1 MTYRWTT
8 KDLDDL
14 EAFYWEEVAPAMRE
28 DGLDPDRERPPYA
41 WMTEHDFSGLVKAL
55 RRDHDLTP
63 TEFYDRLDVGSED
76 DEDYWGLDHDL
87 TRTVLDEYVNELL
100 NRRGHPETTVMPVRS
115 RLKKYAQLYADVN
128 ESPDLLAPLL
138 EESERPAEIDR
149 GLAVFDILDE
159 VLGTPASKFK
169 YLEDTRRFYDYL
181 LDAGRAVYNPLDRM
195 EKRFGWDRPEWDN
208 PALDRA
214 DVRALYRAAE
224 NLEERLLVVGLA
236 GWGLRPSEL
245 CALRAEQV
253 VLGRENGEYPYLEFG
268 EGERKNGPG
277 TVALL
282 VGIDELSARID
293 ALSEDT
299 VWSGYLFPSTAA
311 ASGHLVTDT
320 ARNRFTALAQRAD
333 VTVAGESPTPKM
345 GRRFWYSIYGDAV
358 RRIAERYT
366 PIAED
371 QGSADPGV
379 VLDNYLSEAERRKHR
394 REAMH
399 DELTGLLG
407 RVDGDTTYS
416 FA

>member
-1 MTYRWTT
+1 MSHRWTT

-14 EAFYWEEVAPAMRE
+14 EAFYWNEVAPTMRE
-28 DGLDPDRERPPYA
+28 DGLDPETDYPPYK
-41 WMTEHDFSGLVKAL
+41 WMAEHGFTGFIKTL

-63 TEFYDRLDVGSED
+63 TEFYERLDVGSED
-76 DEDYWGLDHDL
+76 DNYWGLDHDS
-87 TRTVLDEYVNELL
+87 TYSILDDYIDELL
-100 NRRGHPETTVMPVRS
+100 DRRGHPETTVMPIRS
-115 RLKKYAQLYADVN
+115 RLKKYAHLYVDVN
-128 ESPDLLAPLL
+128 ETADLLAPLL
-138 EESERPAEIDR
+138 EEQDRPAEIDR
-149 GLAVFDILDE
+149 ALAVFDVLDE

-224 NLEERLLVVGLA
+224 DLEDRLLVVGLA

-245 CALRAEQV
+245 CALRADQV
-253 VLGRENGEYPYLEFG
+253 VFGYGDGEHPHLEFG

-282 VGIDELSARID
+282 VGVDELTVRID
-293 ALSEDT
+293 ALTDDPD
-299 VWSGYLFPSTAA
+299 WMGYLFPSPVAT
-311 ASGHLVTDT
+311 SEHIVTDT
-320 ARNRFTALAQRAD
+320 LRNRFATLAESAN
-333 VTVAGESPTPKM
+333 VTVAGKTPTPKM
-345 GRRFWYSIYGDAV
+345 GRRFWYSLYGDAV
-358 RRIAERYT
+358 RQIAERYT

-371 QGSADPGV
+371 QGSSDPGV
-379 VLDNYLSEAERRKHR
+379 VLDNYLSEADRRNHR

-399 DELTGLLG
+399 DELAGLFS
-407 RVDGDTTYS
+407 DFNKY
-416 FA
+416 

>member
-14 EAFYWEEVAPAMRE
+14 EAFYWSEVAPVMRE
-28 DGLDPDRERPPYA
+28 DGLDPEADHPSYE
-41 WMTEHDFSGLVKAL
+41 WMTEHGFSGFIKAL

-63 TEFYDRLDVGSED
+63 TEFYERLDVGSD
-76 DEDYWGLDHDL
+76 DGDGYWELDHNS
-87 TRTVLDEYVNELL
+87 TRSILDDYIDELL
-100 NRRGHPETTVMPVRS
+100 TRRGHPETTVMPIRS
-115 RLKKYAQLYADVN
+115 RLKKYTHLYADVN
-128 ESPDLLAPLL
+128 ETADLLAPLL
-138 EESERPAEIDR
+138 EERERPAEIDR
-149 GLAVFDILDE
+149 ALAVFDVLDE
-159 VLGTPASKFK
+159 ILGTSASKFK

-181 LDAGRAVYNPLDRM
+181 LDAGRAIYNPLDRM

-214 DVRALYRAAE
+214 DVRALYQAAGS
-224 NLEERLLVVGLA
+224 LEDRLLVIGLA

-245 CALRAEQV
+245 CALRANQINF
-253 VLGRENGEYPYLEFG
+253 GRDDGKHPYLEFG

-282 VGIDELSARID
+282 VGIDALTVRID
-293 ALSEDT
+293 ALTDDPDWT
-299 VWSGYLFPSTAA
+299 GYLFPSPGAT
-311 ASGHLVTDT
+311 SDHIVTDT
-320 ARNRFTALAQRAD
+320 LRNRFGMLAESAD
-333 VTVAGESPTPKM
+333 VTVAGKTPTPKM

-394 REAMH
+394 REAMS
-399 DELTGLLG
+399 DELAGLLQ
-407 RVDGDTTYS
+407 DESTNT
-416 FA
+416 APTM

>member
-14 EAFYWEEVAPAMRE
+14 EAFYWEEVAPAMRK
-28 DGLDPDRERPPYA
+28 DDLDPEQEQPPYA
-41 WMTEHDFSGLVKAL
+41 WMTKHGFSGFINSLQ
-55 RRDHDLTP
+55 RDHDLTP
-63 TEFYDRLDVGSED
+63 TEFYDRLDVGAED
-76 DEDYWGLDHDL
+76 NEDYWGLDHDP
-87 TRTVLDEYVNELL
+87 TRTVLDEYVDELL
-100 NRRGHPETTVMPVRS
+100 DRRGHPETTVMPVRS

-149 GLAVFDILDE
+149 GLAVFDVLDE

-208 PALDRA
+208 PALKRA
-214 DVRALYRAAE
+214 DVRALYQAAE
-224 NLEERLLVVGLA
+224 GVGERLLVVGLA

-253 VLGRENGEYPYLEFG
+253 VFGRENGEHPYIEFG

-277 TVALL
+277 TVTLL
-282 VGIDELSARID
+282 VGVDEITTQID
-293 ALSEDT
+293 ALGDDPD
-299 VWSGYLFPSTAA
+299 WSGYLFPSTAA
-311 ASGHLVTDT
+311 ANGHVTTDT
-320 ARNRFTALAQRAD
+320 ARNRFTSLAERAG
-333 VTVAGESPTPKM
+333 VTVAGGTPTPKM

-371 QGSADPGV
+371 QGSSDPGV
-379 VLDNYLSEAERRKHR
+379 VLDNYLSESERRKHR
-394 REAMH
+394 RSAMR
-399 DELTGLLG
+399 DELGDLLENP
-407 RVDGDTTYS
+407 RPQPDLNVS
-416 FA
+416 

>member
-8 KDLDDL
+8 RDLEDL

-28 DGLDPDRERPPYA
+28 DGLNPECEQPPYV
-41 WMTEHDFSGLVKAL
+41 WMTEHGFSGLVKAL

-63 TEFYDRLDVGSED
+63 TEFYDQLNVGAED
-76 DEDYWGLDHDL
+76 DEDYWGLNHDL
-87 TRTVLDEYVNELL
+87 TRAVLDEYVDELL
-100 NRRGHPETTVMPVRS
+100 DRRGHPETTAMPVRS
-115 RLKKYAQLYADVN
+115 RLKKYARLYADVN
-128 ESPDLLAPLL
+128 ESPDLLTPLL

-149 GLAVFDILDE
+149 GLVVFDVLDE

-208 PALDRA
+208 PTLDRT
-214 DVRALYRAAE
+214 DVRTLYQATE
-224 NLEERLLVVGLA
+224 SLEERLLVIGLA
-236 GWGLRPSEL
+236 GWGLRPSEI

-253 VLGRENGEYPYLEFG
+253 VLTHGNGKYPYIGFG

-282 VGIDELSARID
+282 AGVDELTDRID
-293 ALSEDT
+293 ALAEAPER
-299 VWSGYLFPSTAA
+299 SGYLFPSTTA
-311 ASGHLVTDT
+311 ASGHVVTDT
-320 ARNRFTALAQRAD
+320 ARNRFAALAQHAD
-333 VTVAGESPTPKM
+333 VTVAGETPTPKM

-358 RRIAERYT
+358 RQIADRYT

-371 QGSADPGV
+371 QGSSDPSV
-379 VLDNYLSEAERRKHR
+379 VLDNYLSETERRKHR
-394 REAMH
+394 REAMYG
-399 DELTGLLG
+399 ELADLFDNSGA
-407 RVDGDTTYS
+407 DTVAT
-416 FA
+416 A

>member
-1 MTYRWTT
+1 MTYNWTT
-8 KDLDDL
+8 KDLDEL
-14 EAFYWEEVAPAMRE
+14 GAFYWEEVAPAMRAN
-28 DGLDPDRERPPYA
+28 GLNPERERPAYT
-41 WMTEHDFSGLVKAL
+41 WMIEHGFSGLVKAL
-55 RRDHDLTP
+55 RRDHGLTP
-63 TEFYDRLDVGSED
+63 TEFYDRLDVGAED
-76 DEDYWGLDHDL
+76 EGDYWKLNHDS
-87 TRTVLDEYVNELL
+87 TRSVLNEYVEELL
-100 NRRGHPETTVMPVRS
+100 GRRGHPKSTVMPVRS

-128 ESPDLLAPLL
+128 KSPDLLAPLP
-138 EESERPAEIDR
+138 EEQERPTEIDR
-149 GLAVFDILDE
+149 ALAVFDVLDE

-214 DVRALYRAAE
+214 DVRAMYQAAE
-224 NLEERLLVVGLA
+224 DLEERLLVVGLA

-253 VLGRENGEYPYLEFG
+253 VLAREDGEYPYIEFG

-282 VGIDELSARID
+282 VGTGELTDRID
-293 ALSEDT
+293 ALAEDPY
-299 VWSGYLFPSTAA
+299 WSGYLFPSTGA
-311 ASGHLVTDT
+311 ASGHVVTDT
-320 ARNRFTALAQRAD
+320 TRNRFTTLAQRAN
-333 VTVAGESPTPKM
+333 VTVAGKTPTPKM

-358 RRIAERYT
+358 RRIVKQYT

-399 DELTGLLG
+399 DELTDLL
-407 RVDGDTTYS
+407 DGFGPT
-416 FA
+416 